1 MRTLVYTLRQRNS
14 AWAPIP
20 TYQHRHQRAPW
31 QRMVANFAHAPLHSQ
46 KKKSN
51 KRITVMMGTHSN
63 GSHLHAKEKTVAPMA
78 GATKIIHKHG
88 HTLRFNL
95 KLFILYDLS

>member
-1 MRTLVYTLRQRNS
+1 MGTNTNIPTSSPARALAEDGGKLRTRTL
-14 AWAPIP
+14 A
-20 TYQHRHQRAPW
+20 
-31 QRMVANFAHAPLHSQ
+31 FA

-63 GSHLHAKEKTVAPMA
+63 ASHLHAKEKTVAPMA

-95 KLFILYDLS
+95 KLSILYDLS